1 MLIKATIPLLTMM
14 VNLPCLMVSCTNFLR
29 PTCSY
34 TECLPSFLTGSCPT
48 EITTASYR
56 SCLYFDFTDLLS
68 PQGAD
73 IPQTLTLLHSDGLCA
88 DLVPV
93 ALHRC
98 RVSFQNP
105 ARFRI
110 NPEPGEVLEYILLP
124 TVLRCSHILL
134 RVPDIHQQFLW
145 IIECSILQ
153 NRVDKPQK
161 LAGYHNQ

>member
-1 MLIKATIPLLTMM
+1 MM
-14 VNLPCLMVSCTNFLR
+14 VNLPCLMVSGTNFLR

-48 EITTASYR
+48 ERTTASYS

-68 PQGAD
+68 PQGTD
-73 IPQTLTLLHSDGLCA
+73 IPWTLTLLHSDGLCA
-88 DLVPV
+88 DAVPI

-105 ARFRI
+105 ARFR
-110 NPEPGEVLEYILLP
+110 NHPEPGKVLEQIMLS
-124 TVLRCSHILL
+124 TILRCNRFLLFRTPDVRQHLL
-134 RVPDIHQQFLW
+134 R
-145 IIECSILQ
+145 IIGRSILQ
-153 NRVDKPQK
+153 NRVDYPQE